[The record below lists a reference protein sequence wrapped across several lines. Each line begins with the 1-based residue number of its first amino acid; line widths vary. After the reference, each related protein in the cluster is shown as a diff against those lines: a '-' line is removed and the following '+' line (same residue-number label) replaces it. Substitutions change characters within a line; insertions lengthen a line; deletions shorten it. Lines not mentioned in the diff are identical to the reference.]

1 MQRYQLCMVLFLA
14 CFLATACSENQPIT
28 TGQAETGKIPQQS
41 ASASPVEEGPT
52 QTAPQVTASSA
63 GGEAVKIDGTLM
75 QTDKGLA
82 IVTDTQ
88 AYVVS
93 GRDMSAM
100 LGKTV
105 TVTGALAEV
114 DGDQVIEVMT
124 VTLVE

>member
-1 MQRYQLCMVLFLA
+1 MKRYALFAVLCLA
-14 CFLATACSENQPIT
+14 CFLATACSEKQPT
-28 TGQAETGKIPQQS
+28 TIGQAETDKAPQQS
-41 ASASPVEEGPT
+41 ASAMPAEES
-52 QTAPQVTASSA
+52 QSQAAPQAMASSA

-75 QTDKGLA
+75 QTENGLA

-93 GRDMSAM
+93 GKDLSDM

-114 DGDQVIEVMT
+114 DGGQVIEVMT
-124 VTLVE
+124 VTLAE